1 MEISNGML
9 NHYLDYITIGW
20 FDDDES
26 VPAENVSE
34 YFNQVAVIKQDATRR
49 NDLEPLRLGLDYLLC
64 HPEIDLEAHGGRYG
78 WDDKEVRDIIRYIR
92 RTIWPELPPVNP
104 DEVKDVKLVYTS
116 RFDWWD
122 MRKAQGLHPAELK
135 NN

>member
-1 MEISNGML
+1 MNISKGML
-9 NHYLDYITIGW
+9 DHYLGYVTGHW
-20 FDDDES
+20 FNDHDTPPD
-26 VPAENVSE
+26 NINE
-34 YFNQVAVIKQDATRR
+34 YRSAVADIELDAARR
-49 NDLEPLRLGLDYLLC
+49 NDFDPLRLGLDYLLC
-64 HPEIDLEAHGGRYG
+64 HPEIDLEDHGSCYPFL
-78 WDDKEVRDIIRYIR
+78 DEEVREIIRYIR

>member
-1 MEISNGML
+1 MELSSDML
-9 NHYLDYITIGW
+9 DHYLGYVTLHW
-20 FDDDES
+20 FNRHEL
-26 VPAENVSE
+26 PADSLNEYDSLISE
-34 YFNQVAVIKQDATRR
+34 IKSDAMRY
-49 NDLEPLRLGLDYLLC
+49 NDLNPLRLGLDYLLC
-64 HPEIDLEAHGGRYG
+64 HSEIDLDAHGGRYG
-78 WDDKEVRDIIRYIR
+78 WDDEEVREIIRYIR

>member
-1 MEISNGML
+1 MMEISKDVL
-9 NHYLDYITIGW
+9 NHYLDYVTVGW
-20 FDDDES
+20 FNFRDDPPES
-26 VPAENVSE
+26 VSDCHQKVL
-34 YFNQVAVIKQDATRR
+34 VIKDDATRR
-49 NDLEPLRLGLDYLLC
+49 NDLQVLRLGIDYLLC
-64 HPEIDLEAHGGRYG
+64 HPEISLEGHGGVYG
-78 WDDKEVRDIIRYIR
+78 WDDEEVREIIRYIR
-92 RTIWPELPPVNP
+92 RTIWPDLPPVNP